1 MAYVQAD
8 LDNIR
13 QCIASG
19 ILETRYADGR
29 WVKYQSL
36 ADMMTAEQRIAAS
49 ITSTSG
55 CGRPRRRTPAYRDG
69 N

>member
-29 WVKYQSL
+29 RVMYQSL
-36 ADMMTAEQRIAAS
+36 ADMLTAEQRIAAS
-49 ITSTSG
+49 ITPASG
-55 CGRPRRRTPAYRDG
+55 CRRRRRTPAYRDG